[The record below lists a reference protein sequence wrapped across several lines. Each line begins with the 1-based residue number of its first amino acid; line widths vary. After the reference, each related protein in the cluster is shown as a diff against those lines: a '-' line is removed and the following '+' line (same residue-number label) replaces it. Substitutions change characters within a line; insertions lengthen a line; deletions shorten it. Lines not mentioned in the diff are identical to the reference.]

1 MKYLLT
7 FILFFAFAV
16 SLNAQQ
22 NEQPIYIGTWVG
34 IEISESS
41 FRSPYALVI
50 QHKSVLLIRKNISV
64 KDRIQDLDNPNLLQ
78 ILERPGKSDTLA
90 LNYEVKSVNNV
101 YEFTLI
107 SPKQKKLLGKDT
119 SLKAEF
125 RLLETAHNSKHS
137 KASFSIDFKDGSK
150 KVNTLKLIKL

>member
-7 FILFFAFAV
+7 FFLFLAFAV

-34 IEISESS
+34 IENP
-41 FRSPYALVI
+41 FRSPYAVVI
-50 QHKSVLLIRKNISV
+50 KNTSLLLIRKNITR
-64 KDRIQDLDNPNLLQ
+64 DRIQDLDNPNLLH
-78 ILERPGKSDTLA
+78 ILEQPGKCDTLE
-90 LNYEVKSVNNV
+90 LNYKEVQAVNNV
-101 YEFTLI
+101 YQFRL
-107 SPKQKKLLGKDT
+107 SPKQKVLGKDT

-125 RLLETAHNSKHS
+125 RLLEIASYKHS

>member
-7 FILFFAFAV
+7 FIICLAFAV
-16 SLNAQQ
+16 CLNAQQ

-34 IEISESS
+34 IEYS

-50 QHKSVLLIRKNISV
+50 RDKSVLLIRKNIALR
-64 KDRIQDLDNPNLLQ
+64 DRIQDLDNPNLLH

-101 YEFTLI
+101 YEFTL
-107 SPKQKKLLGKDT
+107 SPKQKVLGNDT

-125 RLLETAHNSKHS
+125 RLLEMVPNKHR
-137 KASFSIDFKDGSK
+137 KAIFSIDFKDGSK

>member
-7 FILFFAFAV
+7 FIICLAFTV

-50 QHKSVLLIRKNISV
+50 KDKSVLLIRKNIALR
-64 KDRIQDLDNPNLLQ
+64 DRIQDLDNPNLLQ

-101 YEFTLI
+101 YEFTL
-107 SPKQKKLLGKDT
+107 SPKQKVLGNDS

-125 RLLETAHNSKHS
+125 RLLEMAHNKHK

>member
-7 FILFFAFAV
+7 FIICLAFAV

-50 QHKSVLLIRKNISV
+50 KHKSVLLIRKNIALR
-64 KDRIQDLDNPNLLQ
+64 DRIQDLDNPNLLQ

-101 YEFTLI
+101 YEFTL
-107 SPKQKKLLGKDT
+107 SPKQKVLGNDS

-125 RLLETAHNSKHS
+125 RLLEMVPNKHK
-137 KASFSIDFKDGSK
+137 KAIFSIDFKDGSK

>member
-7 FILFFAFAV
+7 FITFFAFAV

-34 IEISESS
+34 IEISESL
-41 FRSPYALVI
+41 FRSPYAVVI
-50 QHKSVLLIRKNISV
+50 KDTALLLIRKNIALR
-64 KDRIQDLDNPNLLQ
+64 DRIQDLDNPNFLQ
-78 ILERPGKSDTLA
+78 ILDSPGKCDTLA
-90 LNYEVKSVNNV
+90 LNYFVKAVNNG
-101 YEFTLI
+101 FQFRL
-107 SPKQKKLLGKDT
+107 SPKQKVVGKDT
-119 SLKAEF
+119 SIMAEF
-125 RLLETAHNSKHS
+125 RINKTVSSSNHS

>member
-7 FILFFAFAV
+7 FIIFFAFAV

-22 NEQPIYIGTWVG
+22 NKQPIYIGTWVG
-34 IEISESS
+34 IENP
-41 FRSPYALVI
+41 FRSPYAVVI
-50 QHKSVLLIRKNISV
+50 KDTTLLLIRKNIALR
-64 KDRIQDLDNPNLLQ
+64 DRIQDLDNPDFLK

-90 LNYEVKSVNNV
+90 LNFNVESVNNV
-101 YEFTLI
+101 YQFTL
-107 SPKQKKLLGKDT
+107 SPKQKVLGKDT

-125 RLLETAHNSKHS
+125 RLLEMAPNEHIM
-137 KASFSIDFKDGSK
+137 ASFSIDFKDGSK

>member
-41 FRSPYALVI
+41 FRSSYALVI
-50 QHKSVLLIRKNISV
+50 RDKSVLLIRKNIALR
-64 KDRIQDLDNPNLLQ
+64 DRIQDLDNPNLLQ

-101 YEFTLI
+101 YEFTL
-107 SPKQKKLLGKDT
+107 SPKQKVLGNDT

-125 RLLETAHNSKHS
+125 RLLEMVPNKHR
-137 KASFSIDFKDGSK
+137 KAIFSIDFKDGSK

>member
-7 FILFFAFAV
+7 FIICFAFAV

-50 QHKSVLLIRKNISV
+50 IDKSVLLIRKNIALR
-64 KDRIQDLDNPNLLQ
+64 DRIQDLDNPNLLQ

-90 LNYEVKSVNNV
+90 LNYKVQAVSNGFQ
-101 YEFTLI
+101 FTL
-107 SPKQKKLLGKDT
+107 SPKQKVLGNDT

>member
-7 FILFFAFAV
+7 FIIFFAFAV

-34 IEISESS
+34 IEYS

-50 QHKSVLLIRKNISV
+50 RDKSVLLIRKNISV

-125 RLLETAHNSKHS
+125 RLLEMVPNKHR
-137 KASFSIDFKDGSK
+137 KAIFSIDFKDGSK

>member
-7 FILFFAFAV
+7 FIICLAFTV

-50 QHKSVLLIRKNISV
+50 KHKSVLLIRKNIALR
-64 KDRIQDLDNPNLLQ
+64 DRIQDLDNPNLLQ
-78 ILERPGKSDTLA
+78 ILERPGKCDTLV
-90 LNYEVKSVNNV
+90 LNFFVKKVNNG
-101 YEFTLI
+101 YQFTL
-107 SPKQKKLLGKDT
+107 SPKQKVVGKDT
-119 SLKAEF
+119 SIMAEF

>member
-50 QHKSVLLIRKNISV
+50 RDKR
-64 KDRIQDLDNPNLLQ
+64 
-78 ILERPGKSDTLA
+78 
-90 LNYEVKSVNNV
+90 
-101 YEFTLI
+101 
-107 SPKQKKLLGKDT
+107 
-119 SLKAEF
+119 
-125 RLLETAHNSKHS
+125 
-137 KASFSIDFKDGSK
+137 
-150 KVNTLKLIKL
+150 

>member
-50 QHKSVLLIRKNISV
+50 IDKRVLLIRKNIALR
-64 KDRIQDLDNPNLLQ
+64 DRIQDLDNPNLLH

-90 LNYEVKSVNNV
+90 LNYKVQAVSNGFQ
-101 YEFTLI
+101 FTL
-107 SPKQKKLLGKDT
+107 SPKQKVLGNDT

>member
-7 FILFFAFAV
+7 FFLFLAFAV

-34 IEISESS
+34 IENP
-41 FRSPYALVI
+41 FRSPYAVVI
-50 QHKSVLLIRKNISV
+50 KDTTLLLIRKNIALR
-64 KDRIQDLDNPNLLQ
+64 DRIQDLDNPDFLK
-78 ILERPGKSDTLA
+78 ILDRPGRCDTLA
-90 LNYEVKSVNNV
+90 LNFNVESVNNV
-101 YEFTLI
+101 YQFTL
-107 SPKQKKLLGKDT
+107 SPKQKVLGKDT

-125 RLLETAHNSKHS
+125 RLLEMAPNEHIM
-137 KASFSIDFKDGSK
+137 ASFSIDFKDGSK

>member
-7 FILFFAFAV
+7 FIIFFAFAV

-34 IEISESS
+34 IENS
-41 FRSPYALVI
+41 FRSAYALVI
-50 QHKSVLLIRKNISV
+50 NDTGLLLIRKDIGLR
-64 KDRIQDLDNPNLLQ
+64 DAMQDLDNPNLLQ

-125 RLLETAHNSKHS
+125 RLLEMVPNKHR
-137 KASFSIDFKDGSK
+137 KAIFSIDFKDGSK